1 MLQEA
6 GKPVRKFANLKLEFT
21 RVNLLTTSWTIV
33 HPIDD
38 ESPMLGWS
46 ADDFVNNRT
55 ELLVLLQAYEETFA
69 NNVHSRT
76 SYKANEIVVGAR
88 FISMLDA
95 VKKDPLPFTWTGSPP
110 TSRRHFRS
118 NPVPGVLLFR
128 ETPFVRL
135 RMSSMVRNNAGTW
148 SIF

>member
-1 MLQEA
+1 MCCR
-6 GKPVRKFANLKLEFT
+6 KPESRCEKFANLKLEFT

-69 NNVHSRT
+69 NNVHSAPATRPMK
-76 SYKANEIVVGAR
+76 SWWAPVYLHAG
-88 FISMLDA
+88 
-95 VKKDPLPFTWTGSPP
+95 
-110 TSRRHFRS
+110 RR
-118 NPVPGVLLFR
+118 
-128 ETPFVRL
+128 
-135 RMSSMVRNNAGTW
+135 
-148 SIF
+148 